1 MQDRFD
7 LKATQATTQ
16 PPQRTADQ
24 DHVVDNIRKRDCRH
38 TEAQHNAKQQN
49 RAGLADGRIQAIAAI
64 GLHVEQ
70 GREALL
76 HQHDHAVERQRERQV
91 DKVLGHQRHSGFI
104 ELASTVD
111 HVERTCEDNQVQCER
126 NQEEQHLGDATRNAR
141 AYAVVILLLCVVR
154 ELGIERRRK
163 RGGNQRVGQRVP
175 QARIG
180 DDGRTSLGL
189 DHQRGSV
196 GDRSRDKHAH
206 RGEQRR
212 DTERNRLAQRGV
224 LKVDMDMGMHAV
236 LAKRGNLTCHLNK
249 DTEGRTGRNQDD
261 AGTFAK
267 LCGHGR
273 KTHKARNDD
282 HIVEDR
288 GKRRPEVVA
297 VCVENA
303 REHRAQTIKQNLDGK
318 ETEHERSG
326 IHAAAV
332 TRKERLRPDKA
343 RGEHGPQQRNATQ
356 HQKQNAEQ
364 VAHVLVRGLATLLT
378 PHAHVH
384 GQKRRHEHAAH
395 HEFVEHIG
403 QVVGDLIGGRK

>member
-1 MQDRFD
+1 M
-7 LKATQATTQ
+7 
-16 PPQRTADQ
+16 
-24 DHVVDNIRKRDCRH
+24 
-38 TEAQHNAKQQN
+38 
-49 RAGLADGRIQAIAAI
+49 
-64 GLHVEQ
+64 
-70 GREALL
+70 
-76 HQHDHAVERQRERQV
+76 
-91 DKVLGHQRHSGFI
+91 
-104 ELASTVD
+104 
-111 HVERTCEDNQVQCER
+111 
-126 NQEEQHLGDATRNAR
+126 
-141 AYAVVILLLCVVR
+141 R

-180 DDGRTSLGL
+180 DDGRTGLGL

-196 GDRSRDKHAH
+196 RDRSRDKHAH

-212 DTERNRLAQRGV
+212 DTERNRLAQCGV

-236 LAKRGNLTCHLNK
+236 LAKRGDLTSHLNK

-273 KTHKARNDD
+273 KAHKARNDD

-297 VCVENA
+297 VCVEDA
-303 REHRAQTIKQNLDGK
+303 RKHRAQTIKQNLDGK

-356 HQKQNAEQ
+356 HQ
-364 VAHVLVRGLATLLT
+364 
-378 PHAHVH
+378 
-384 GQKRRHEHAAH
+384 
-395 HEFVEHIG
+395 
-403 QVVGDLIGGRK
+403 

>member
-1 MQDRFD
+1 MLKRPHDAGACGSTQATEQKAKETAMQDRFD

-16 PPQRTADQ
+16 PPQRTTDQ
-24 DHVVDNIRKRDCRH
+24 DNVVDDIRKRDCRH

-49 RAGLADGRIQAIAAI
+49 RAGLADGGIQAIAAI

-91 DKVLGHQRHSGFI
+91 DKELGHQRHAGLI
-104 ELASTVD
+104 KLAGTVN
-111 HVERTCEDNQVQCER
+111 HVERTREDNQVQRER

-141 AYAVVILLLCVVR
+141 ANAVVILLLCVVR

-236 LAKRGNLTCHLNK
+236 LAKRGDLTCHLNK

-273 KTHKARNDD
+273 KTHKARNDN

-303 REHRAQTIKQNLDGK
+303 
-318 ETEHERSG
+318 
-326 IHAAAV
+326 
-332 TRKERLRPDKA
+332 
-343 RGEHGPQQRNATQ
+343 
-356 HQKQNAEQ
+356 
-364 VAHVLVRGLATLLT
+364 
-378 PHAHVH
+378 
-384 GQKRRHEHAAH
+384 
-395 HEFVEHIG
+395 
-403 QVVGDLIGGRK
+403 